1 MARRTSS
8 ARCGG
13 RWPPPATRTSRS
25 SSAWKS
31 SSRRTS
37 PPTDGSER
45 HTVSDLSLDLHD
57 AGLTTPELVILEMEA
72 TSKEDASAQLASRMY
87 EAGRISDLEAFL
99 DQVNSREH
107 QMATGLPGGVGLPH
121 ARSQY
126 VNQTSIAVGVTRFGH
141 SLDFGAVDG
150 PATLVLLMA
159 TPAQS
164 FSEHLEVLATIARS
178 LFKEN
183 FRESLRRAHDA
194 EVIAELINSSLVFF
208 DH

>member
-1 MARRTSS
+1 MT
-8 ARCGG
+8 
-13 RWPPPATRTSRS
+13 
-25 SSAWKS
+25 
-31 SSRRTS
+31 
-37 PPTDGSER
+37 ER
-45 HTVSDLSLDLHD
+45 SLDLHD
-57 AGLTTPELVILEMEA
+57 AELTTPHLVILEMVA
-72 TSKEDASAQLASRMY
+72 TDKEDAAAQLAAKLF
-87 EAGRISDLEAFL
+87 EHGRLSELEGFL
-99 DQVNSREH
+99 TQVNSREH

-121 ARSQY
+121 ARSEF
-126 VNQTSIAVGVTRFGH
+126 VNQTSIAVGVTKYGH

-150 PATLVLLMA
+150 PATLILLIA

-164 FSEHLEVLATIARS
+164 FSEHLEVLATLARS

>member
-1 MARRTSS
+1 MSDF
-8 ARCGG
+8 
-13 RWPPPATRTSRS
+13 P
-25 SSAWKS
+25 
-31 SSRRTS
+31 
-37 PPTDGSER
+37 SE
-45 HTVSDLSLDLHD
+45 LHD
-57 AGLTTPELVILEMEA
+57 AGLTTSDLVILEMEA
-72 TSKEDASAQLASRMY
+72 TSKEDAAAQLARRMF

-121 ARSQY
+121 ARSEY

>member
-1 MARRTSS
+1 VNDL
-8 ARCGG
+8 
-13 RWPPPATRTSRS
+13 PP
-25 SSAWKS
+25 
-31 SSRRTS
+31 
-37 PPTDGSER
+37 E
-45 HTVSDLSLDLHD
+45 LHD
-57 AGLTTPELVILEMEA
+57 AGLTTPDLVILELEA
-72 TSKEDASAQLASRMY
+72 SSKEDASAQLAGRMY
-87 EAGRISDLEAFL
+87 EAGRISDLQAFL

-126 VNQTSIAVGVTRFGH
+126 ANQTSIAVGVTRFGH

-194 EVIAELINSSLVFF
+194 EVIAELINSSLVFR